1 MCFPLFLSCLSSCL
15 QSCRSA
21 KEAKDFV
28 SGAIASS
35 AHLALGN
42 GTQGP
47 MNHSHLHCTR
57 HRYTQQLKSFEKVG
71 SENQKLKFVLCFCVV
86 SVLVVLVFFEV
97 GLTSTGEERSEV
109 QKEPS
114 ASSSPWLRRNARS
127 EEVVRDGTGGYRYA
141 QWQDV
146 TGIVKCFQGTCVMRL
161 ILTHWTFWLH
171 HFTSISQVRLSRLS
185 RLPCFSFVNHLY
197 ISHRFTCLAILYKN
211 LYKNLYFLF
220 FTHSLH
226 LSITFH
232 RHTVDV
238 LRLSRQADQIASFAD
253 TVGKAG
259 TARRPWLAM
268 T

>member
-127 EEVVRDGTGGYRYA
+127 EEVVRDGTG
-141 QWQDV
+141 
-146 TGIVKCFQGTCVMRL
+146 M
-161 ILTHWTFWLH
+161 
-171 HFTSISQVRLSRLS
+171 
-185 RLPCFSFVNHLY
+185 
-197 ISHRFTCLAILYKN
+197 
-211 LYKNLYFLF
+211 
-220 FTHSLH
+220 HSD
-226 LSITFH
+226 
-232 RHTVDV
+232 R
-238 LRLSRQADQIASFAD
+238 
-253 TVGKAG
+253 
-259 TARRPWLAM
+259 M
-268 T
+268 

>member
-127 EEVVRDGTGGYRYA
+127 EEVVRDGTGMHSDRM
-141 QWQDV
+141 WQALSNVFKARASWDS
-146 TGIVKCFQGTCVMRL
+146 
-161 ILTHWTFWLH
+161 FWL
-171 HFTSISQVRLSRLS
+171 TGLSDCTISQVFHKWDFQDFQDFHVS
-185 RLPCFSFVNHLY
+185 HL
-197 ISHRFTCLAILYKN
+197 
-211 LYKNLYFLF
+211 
-220 FTHSLH
+220 
-226 LSITFH
+226 
-232 RHTVDV
+232 
-238 LRLSRQADQIASFAD
+238 
-253 TVGKAG
+253 
-259 TARRPWLAM
+259 
-268 T
+268 